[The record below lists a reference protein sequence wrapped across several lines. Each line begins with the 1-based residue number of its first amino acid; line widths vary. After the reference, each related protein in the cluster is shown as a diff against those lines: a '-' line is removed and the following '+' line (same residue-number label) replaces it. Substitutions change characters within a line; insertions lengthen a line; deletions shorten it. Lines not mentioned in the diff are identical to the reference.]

1 VLDVIPGIGLAGI
14 GKVDASIK
22 VALGVGKLENE
33 IHPATLRL
41 SPLQGPIQQ
50 DGKLPQPSGD
60 GGKLPAQYCHP
71 SQLLSA
77 QQAAA
82 QDSGEEAPIEEF
94 VNPQTSIPE

>member
-1 VLDVIPGIGLAGI
+1 VLDIIPGIGLAGI

-33 IHPATLRL
+33 IQPVTLLL

-50 DGKLPQPSGD
+50 DCKLPQPSGD
-60 GGKLPAQYCHP
+60 GGESPAQYCHP
-71 SQLLSA
+71 SQLVSA

-82 QDSGEEAPIEEF
+82 HASGDDAPVEEF